1 MSCKNGCDI
10 IMYIFKFMDF
20 IFKDGKFCIPLIF
33 SKRTYN
39 DLAMLGEKKSEL

>member
-1 MSCKNGCDI
+1 
-10 IMYIFKFMDF
+10 MYIFKFMDF

-39 DLAMLGEKKSEL
+39 DLAMLGEKKIRTIIDLFSEN